1 MASNW
6 MYSLAKTPLIG
17 RAALA
22 VYRAAYG
29 TRYVLP
35 PVRNLIKWV
44 FTSREVYNYT
54 YHLAPMN
61 RSYLASFLSA
71 ATHAA
76 PEVFEAYFR
85 ELEED
90 RPLQEHL
97 LEMIRGS
104 KENFQADREIRY
116 GRRIGWYALA
126 RHLKP
131 RVILETGVDK
141 GLGACVLASALIR
154 NQREGYSGR
163 YIGTDINPRA
173 GYFLSAPYN
182 SVAEVLY
189 GDSIDSIKTL
199 KEPVGLYINDSDHS
213 AAYEAREYESV
224 GPLLSDSAFMI
235 GDNAHVTDELR
246 KFCLA
251 TGRTFNYFQDQPHQH
266 WYPGAGIGLGFRP
279 PALPAPGIP
288 DTSVQGSND

>member
-6 MYSLAKTPLIG
+6 MYALAKTPLFG

-35 PVRNLIKWV
+35 PVMNLIKWA
-44 FTSREVYNYT
+44 FTSREVFNYT

-61 RSYLASFLSA
+61 RAYLASFLSA

-85 ELEED
+85 ELEDD
-90 RPLQEHL
+90 RPLREHL
-97 LEMIRGS
+97 LNMVLGS
-104 KENFQADREIRY
+104 KEKFQADREIRY

-154 NQREGYSGR
+154 NLREGYSGR

-173 GYFLSAPYN
+173 GYLLSAPYN

-199 KEPVGLYINDSDHS
+199 KEPIGLYINDSDHS
-213 AAYEAREYESV
+213 PDYEAREYGAVE
-224 GPLLSDSAFMI
+224 PLLSDSAYTI
-235 GDNAHVTDELR
+235 GDNAHCTDELR

-251 TGRTFNYFQDQPHQH
+251 TGRMFNYFQEKPHQH
-266 WYPGAGIGLGFRP
+266 WYPGGGIGLGFRP
-279 PALPAPGIP
+279 PALSGPRH
-288 DTSVQGSND
+288 S